1 MRPYWYE
8 YITDWVNRVS
18 IDFTYRRIPI
28 KKNVERMRMKTTIR
42 QTPQL
47 ITVCREECSVGAKNS
62 GGKNYENMTF
72 IYSQSN
78 SLQDIC

>member
-1 MRPYWYE
+1 
-8 YITDWVNRVS
+8 
-18 IDFTYRRIPI
+18 
-28 KKNVERMRMKTTIR
+28 MRMKTTVR

-72 IYSQSN
+72 IYSQSS
-78 SLQDIC
+78 SLQDICLLWREK